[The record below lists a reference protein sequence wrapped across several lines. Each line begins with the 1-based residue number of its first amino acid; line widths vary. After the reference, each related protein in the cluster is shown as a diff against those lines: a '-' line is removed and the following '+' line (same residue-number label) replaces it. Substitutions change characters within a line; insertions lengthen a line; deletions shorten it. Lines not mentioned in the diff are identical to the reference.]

1 MIRTVTFAHTDY
13 ADPPSRF
20 EAGTPNIIGA
30 VGLAAA
36 IDYVEG
42 LGLPAIGE
50 HEQDL
55 LARGTDLLREIP
67 GLRLIGQARERANIL
82 SFALAGIHPHDA
94 ATILDRQG
102 IAVRAGFHHCAQ
114 PAMERFGVP
123 GTLIASLGLWQ
134 YGERAGGAG
143 GKGAG
148 GRAAAGLNFLA
159 RALKRGEGGCRRA
172 AQAAG
177 EGIG

>member
-1 MIRTVTFAHTDY
+1 MLYARSEILADMPPWQGGGEMIRTVTFAHTDY
-13 ADPPSRF
+13 ADPPARF

-55 LARGTDLLREIP
+55 LARGTALLREIP

-102 IAVRAGFHHCAQ
+102 IAVRAGHHCAQ
-114 PAMERFGVP
+114 PAMDRFGVP
-123 GTLIASLGLWQ
+123 GTLRASLGL
-134 YGERAGGAG
+134 YNTEAELEAL
-143 GKGAG
+143 
-148 GRAAAGLNFLA
+148 AAGVREVVRQL
-159 RALKRGEGGCRRA
+159 G
-172 AQAAG
+172 
-177 EGIG
+177 